1 MTNIAKDVFI
11 ISTKDIRKKITR
23 KQVSRKSADTAKPVR
38 ILKKN
43 NIILIPDKD
52 WENLLNL
59 KVTSQELLK
68 RCKKNILG
76 RRGGRFALPK
86 ST

>member
-1 MTNIAKDVFI
+1 MTNIAKDIFI

-43 NIILIPDKD
+43 NIILIPDK
-52 WENLLNL
+52 
-59 KVTSQELLK
+59 V
-68 RCKKNILG
+68 
-76 RRGGRFALPK
+76 
-86 ST
+86 